1 MKYKILAVDDEAANV
16 RMLER
21 VFRPQFDVVTALS
34 GAEALDLLAVHDIA
48 LIISD
53 QRMPGMT
60 GVEFLKRAAEM
71 RPRCVR
77 FILTGYT
84 DANDL
89 ADALNSNVIYK
100 YITKPWIAEDLLQTV
115 KQGLAHFETIKE
127 HHLLN
132 LENTR
137 LNDRLSAAEEGILR
151 ILTRML
157 HLKSADAV
165 DHAARVRDM
174 AEQIGRE
181 MHFDAAEMRQLSHAA
196 YLHEIADL
204 TELEMLTGSPGV
216 EEIIPTLRYLTEHFD
231 GSGSPEGLAG
241 ERIPLNSRIIAVV
254 NAFDELTFAPP
265 SKKNYTNEDAKTTL
279 SLASGKQFDPNIVS
293 IFIEMRSSTQI
304 PNMTLDNSPS
314 IRL

>member
-21 VFRPQFDVVTALS
+21 VFRGQFDVVTALS
-34 GAEALDLLAVHDIA
+34 GPEALDLLTVHDIA

-115 KQGLAHFETIKE
+115 KQGLAHYETIRGS
-127 HHLLN
+127 HLLS
-132 LENTR
+132 LENQR
-137 LNDRLSAAEEGILR
+137 LNERLNATEESFLR
-151 ILTRML
+151 VFTQML
-157 HLKSADAV
+157 SLMS
-165 DHAARVRDM
+165 
-174 AEQIGRE
+174 
-181 MHFDAAEMRQLSHAA
+181 
-196 YLHEIADL
+196 
-204 TELEMLTGSPGV
+204 
-216 EEIIPTLRYLTEHFD
+216 
-231 GSGSPEGLAG
+231 
-241 ERIPLNSRIIAVV
+241 
-254 NAFDELTFAPP
+254 
-265 SKKNYTNEDAKTTL
+265 EDAKAAL
-279 SLASGKQFDPNIVS
+279 EAGAGKQFDPRIAS
-293 IFIEMRSSTQI
+293 LFSEMRAENQI
-304 PNMTLDNSPS
+304 PDMSVENLPLIT
-314 IRL
+314 

>member
-21 VFRPQFDVVTALS
+21 VFRGPFDVVTALS
-34 GAEALDLLAVHDIA
+34 GPEALDLLTLHDIA

-115 KQGLAHFETIKE
+115 KQGLAHYETIKGN
-127 HHLLN
+127 HLLN
-132 LENTR
+132 LENQR
-137 LNDRLSAAEEGILR
+137 LNERLSAAEGSLLR
-151 ILTRML
+151 VFT
-157 HLKSADAV
+157 
-165 DHAARVRDM
+165 
-174 AEQIGRE
+174 
-181 MHFDAAEMRQLSHAA
+181 
-196 YLHEIADL
+196 
-204 TELEMLTGSPGV
+204 EMLSLMSEDTKA
-216 EEIIPTLRYLTEHFD
+216 TLE
-231 GSGSPEGLAG
+231 AG
-241 ERIPLNSRIIAVV
+241 A
-254 NAFDELTFAPP
+254 
-265 SKKNYTNEDAKTTL
+265 
-279 SLASGKQFDPNIVS
+279 GKQFDPRIAGLFDELRAEN
-293 IFIEMRSSTQI
+293 RI
-304 PNMTLDNSPS
+304 PDMSVENLPLIT
-314 IRL
+314 